1 MIARQRE
8 NQPANPNTQNNY
20 TIGTAAS
27 ANLRLDDPELSPQH
41 AQLIT
46 QDRKLVF
53 RALVSQPPCTLN
65 GQLVDE
71 AEVKP
76 GDTLAIGDTELLI
89 LHPHESISQPALSQ
103 DRTPHWSLVAT
114 SSWMTGKEFKVGAD
128 KVLVGRGSRCEL
140 AIPGTHLSR
149 QHAELEVRGNQL
161 LVRDLGS
168 ANGTFI
174 NNQRITEAL
183 ANQGDIYMNMAS
195 AGLGIGLGIKDFR
208 GVFVFHDREALD
220 NFIEKGW
227 DFSGQADAAVKSG
240 KKGDEASGSATVIP
254 GVTVYQL
261 TENGIALQATLQG
274 TKYWKS
280 KRLNQ

>member
-1 MIARQRE
+1 MLKLQFKDKSRE
-8 NQPANPNTQNNY
+8 PIWIVENNY

-89 LHPHESISQPALSQ
+89 LHPHESISQPALSEERLPQ
-103 DRTPHWSLVAT
+103 WSLVAT
-114 SSWMTGKEFKVGAD
+114 SSWMTGKEFKVGPD
-128 KVLVGRGSRCEL
+128 KVLVGRGSQCEL
-140 AIPGTHLSR
+140 VIPGTHLSR
-149 QHAELEVRGNQL
+149 QHAEVEVRGNQL

-168 ANGTFI
+168 ANGTYI

-183 ANQGDIYMNMAS
+183 ANQGDEVRFDIYPFK
-195 AGLGIGLGIKDFR
+195 IKGPNTDYNKTR
-208 GVFVFHDREALD
+208 VRPRT
-220 NFIEKGW
+220 
-227 DFSGQADAAVKSG
+227 
-240 KKGDEASGSATVIP
+240 ATVIAESTKTAPSENRQWLTKPTSP
-254 GVTVYQL
+254 GNREEPQERHNRLLPLVSAALCLLMLAAVVYL
-261 TENGIALQATLQG
+261 GLL
-274 TKYWKS
+274 
-280 KRLNQ
+280 

>member
-1 MIARQRE
+1 MLKLQFKDKSRE
-8 NQPANPNTQNNY
+8 PIWIVENNY

-46 QDRKLVF
+46 QDRKLMF
-53 RALVSQPPCTLN
+53 RVLVSQPPCTLN

-89 LHPHESISQPALSQ
+89 LHPHESISQPALSEERLPQ
-103 DRTPHWSLVAT
+103 WSLVAT
-114 SSWMTGKEFKVGAD
+114 SSWMTGKEFKVGPG
-128 KVLVGRGSRCEL
+128 KVLVGRGSQCEL
-140 AIPGTHLSR
+140 VIPGTHLSR
-149 QHAELEVRGNQL
+149 QHAEVEVRGNQL

-183 ANQGDIYMNMAS
+183 ANQGDEVRFDIYPFK
-195 AGLGIGLGIKDFR
+195 IKGPNTDYNKTR
-208 GVFVFHDREALD
+208 VRPRT
-220 NFIEKGW
+220 
-227 DFSGQADAAVKSG
+227 
-240 KKGDEASGSATVIP
+240 ATVIAEANKTAPSENRQWLTKPTSP
-254 GVTVYQL
+254 GNREEPQERHNRLLPLVSAALCLLMLAAVVYL
-261 TENGIALQATLQG
+261 GLL
-274 TKYWKS
+274 
-280 KRLNQ
+280 

>member
-1 MIARQRE
+1 MLKLQFKDKSRE
-8 NQPANPNTQNNY
+8 PIWIVENNY

-27 ANLRLDDPELSPQH
+27 ANLRLDDPVLSPQH

-89 LHPHESISQPALSQ
+89 MPPHESISQPALSQ

-140 AIPGTHLSR
+140 VIPGTHLSR

-183 ANQGDIYMNMAS
+183 ANQGDEVRFDIYPFK
-195 AGLGIGLGIKDFR
+195 IKGPNTDYNKTR
-208 GVFVFHDREALD
+208 VRPRT
-220 NFIEKGW
+220 
-227 DFSGQADAAVKSG
+227 AAVTA
-240 KKGDEASGSATVIP
+240 EATKTSPSENRQWLTKPTSPGNREEPQERHNRLLPLVSAALCLLMLAAVIYL
-254 GVTVYQL
+254 GL
-261 TENGIALQATLQG
+261 L
-274 TKYWKS
+274 
-280 KRLNQ
+280 

>member
-1 MIARQRE
+1 MLKLQFKDRSRE
-8 NQPANPNTQNNY
+8 PIWIVENNY

-27 ANLRLDDPELSPQH
+27 ANLRLDDPVLSPQH

-140 AIPGTHLSR
+140 VIPGTHLSR

-174 NNQRITEAL
+174 NNQRITKAL
-183 ANQGDIYMNMAS
+183 ANQGDEVRFDIYPFKIKGPNTDYNKTRVRPRTTAVTAEATKTSPSESRQWLTKPTSPGNREEPQERHNRLLPLVS
-195 AGLGIGLGIKDFR
+195 A
-208 GVFVFHDREALD
+208 ALCLLML
-220 NFIEKGW
+220 
-227 DFSGQADAAVKSG
+227 AAVIYLG
-240 KKGDEASGSATVIP
+240 
-254 GVTVYQL
+254 L
-261 TENGIALQATLQG
+261 L
-274 TKYWKS
+274 
-280 KRLNQ
+280 